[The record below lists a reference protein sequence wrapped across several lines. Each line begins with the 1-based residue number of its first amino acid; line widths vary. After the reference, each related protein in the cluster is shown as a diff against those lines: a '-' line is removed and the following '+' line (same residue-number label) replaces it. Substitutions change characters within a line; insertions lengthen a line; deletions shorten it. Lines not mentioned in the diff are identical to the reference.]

1 MNMSR
6 ATVEEFQKNA
16 ALLLAAVERGEQ
28 FVIARGQKA
37 IARLVPAEDD
47 GTLDAEGEEWTGAAM
62 ANLARAY
69 GPDEPDHS
77 AAAIIEPNPHYRP

>member
-1 MNMSR
+1 MSR

-16 ALLLAAVERGEQ
+16 AELLAAVERGEQ

-37 IARLVPAEDD
+37 VARLLPAEDD
-47 GTLDAEGEEWTGAAM
+47 GLPSAEREEWTRAAM
-62 ANLARAY
+62 ANLERAY
-69 GPDEPDHS
+69 GPDEPAYS

>member
-1 MNMSR
+1 MST

-16 ALLLAAVERGEQ
+16 AMMLAAVERGEQ

-37 IARLVPAEDD
+37 VARLLPAEEDA
-47 GTLDAEGEEWTGAAM
+47 GPDAEREEWARAAM

-69 GPDEPDHS
+69 GPGEPDYS
-77 AAAIIEPNPHYRP
+77 VAAIIEPNPHYRP